1 MATIQDV
8 FDSLGLTS
16 SAFYGK
22 SSTPSNLNTKLISL
36 DAANGFI
43 SNYDNRNST
52 QVPGSDNSNF
62 NFEIDLIKEY
72 FQFLKNYATTNNLT
86 ITQVNIALGAKKV
99 DGSNIFRQS
108 LLFIPC
114 FDTSQSAPS
123 TLATDLLVLDFNDC
137 CGR

>member
-1 MATIQDV
+1 MATIQTV
-8 FDSLGLTS
+8 YNNLGLTS
-16 SAFYGK
+16 SAFY
-22 SSTPSNLNTKLISL
+22 SSNLPSSGLNAKLINL
-36 DAANGFI
+36 TDAKVLIA
-43 SNYDNRNST
+43 NYDNRNST

-62 NFEIDLIKEY
+62 NFKTSLIQDY
-72 FQFLKNYATTNNLT
+72 LDYLTNYASTYSIDIKQINL
-86 ITQVNIALGAKKV
+86 ALGAKSA
-99 DGSNIFRQS
+99 GSIFRQS